1 MSEASPQTLLTLRGI
16 HKRFPGVHAL
26 DSVDFTLRSGEIH
39 ALMGENGAGKSTLI
53 KVVTG
58 VYPRDGGE
66 ILLNGQPLDPKSPKH
81 AQQLGMSCVF
91 QEVNLVA
98 TLSVAENIALGRQP
112 KRPAYGIA
120 TVTGHAIAAVVAWIA
135 FFRLFLLVA
144 VIMWTIRVYPDAWIY
159 IALAVILLLAIGCIA
174 IGVFV
179 AIGMLATWP
188 LAVASRFWVRL
199 IAPVP
204 LIGLIIRIVFEWPY
218 VLDWRTIRT
227 RASAAL
233 ARLDVSVDVRKPL
246 ASYSIA
252 IQQMVAIARA
262 LDIDAQVL
270 ILDEP
275 TSSLDQHEVKRL
287 FDSMRKLR
295 DQGLGIVFVTHFL
308 DQVYDI
314 SDRITVLRNGR
325 LVGEYLTAELP
336 RLQLI
341 GRMVG
346 RDPAEIAAMSHSRE
360 AQAARDRSPFV
371 SASGLARAGAVESV
385 DIDIAPGEVVSLA
398 GLLGS
403 GRTETARLL
412 FGADS
417 LDEGTFTIDGVPV
430 RLNSPRQAIGH
441 GFGFCPED
449 RKLDGIIPDLSIR
462 ENIVLVLQARLGW
475 FRRIGRARQQE
486 LADKYIAAL
495 KIATPDA
502 EKPIKLLS
510 GGNQQK
516 ALLARWLASQPR
528 LLILDEPTRGIDVG
542 AKFEIARLLEDLRK
556 EGMAILFISSELEEV
571 VRSADRVVVMRDR
584 KSVGLLQGGQIS
596 EHAILH
602 TIASEQK

>member
-1 MSEASPQTLLTLRGI
+1 MPDTSPQPLLCVRGI

-26 DSVDFTLRSGEIH
+26 DNVDFTLRAGEIH

-66 ILLNGQPLDPKSPKH
+66 ILLRGNPLDPRNPKH
-81 AQQLGMSCVF
+81 AQELGISCVF
-91 QEVNLVA
+91 QEVNLVP

-112 KRPAYGIA
+112 
-120 TVTGHAIAAVVAWIA
+120 
-135 FFRLFLLVA
+135 LVA
-144 VIMWTIRVYPDAWIY
+144 GFINWGQMR
-159 IALAVILLLAIGCIA
+159 
-174 IGVFV
+174 
-179 AIGMLATWP
+179 
-188 LAVASRFWVRL
+188 R
-199 IAPVP
+199 
-204 LIGLIIRIVFEWPY
+204 
-218 VLDWRTIRT
+218 
-227 RASAAL
+227 RAEKAL
-233 ARLDVSVDVRKPL
+233 ARLDISIDVRKPL

-275 TSSLDQHEVKRL
+275 TSSLDENEVKRL
-287 FDSMRKLR
+287 FDSMRSLR
-295 DQGLGIVFVTHFL
+295 GQGLGIVFVTHFL
-308 DQVYDI
+308 DQVYEV

-346 RDPAEIAAMSHSRE
+346 RDPAEIAAMSHTRE
-360 AQAARDRSPFV
+360 AGVRQSRAPFV
-371 SASGLARAGAVESV
+371 NARGLSRAGAVESV

-403 GRTETARLL
+403 GRTETARLI
-412 FGADS
+412 FGADRV
-417 LDEGTFTIDGVPV
+417 DGGEFTIDGVPV
-430 RLNSPRQAIGH
+430 RLASARQAIGH

-475 FRRIGRARQQE
+475 FRRIGRARQQQ

-495 KIATPDA
+495 KIATPDS

-571 VRSADRVVVMRDR
+571 VRIADRVVVMRDR
-584 KSVGLLQGGQIS
+584 KSVGLLQGEQIS

-602 TIASEQK
+602 TIASEHR